1 MGKYAGATRTQLFNM
16 AKSGDSKALDYLLQR
31 SEEQISNIAVSVLE
45 KYNGGI
51 IDKDDLMQVGRI
63 TIIKAVN
70 NNIDYDYHI
79 STAFNNS
86 IKQAMLLEIAHHGY
100 KIKYT
105 KRQIIR
111 KFNEYYDAD
120 DISNDIYDRINYI
133 YNKYAIPESNY
144 TNDLLKNFVDE
155 YIEEALSKLTERE
168 KDILRKRFY
177 DGLFLDEIGK
187 DYGVQ
192 RERIRQIEAKALRKL
207 RHPAISRYFI
217 DLLELYD

>member
-16 AKSGDSKALDYLLQR
+16 AKDGDSKALDYLLQR
-31 SEEQISNIAVSVLE
+31 SEEQISNIADSVLE
-45 KYNGGI
+45 KYNGAI

-70 NNIDYDYHI
+70 NNSDYDYHI

-100 KIKYT
+100 EIKYT

-111 KFNEYYDAD
+111 KFNESYDAD
-120 DISNDIYDRINYI
+120 DISNDLYNRIGYIYD
-133 YNKYAIPESNY
+133 KYATPEYYND
-144 TNDLLKNFVDE
+144 DLLKNLVDE
-155 YIEEALSKLTERE
+155 YIEEALSKLTEKE
-168 KDILRKRFY
+168 KDIIRKRFY
-177 DGLFLDEIGK
+177 DELFLDEIGK

-207 RHPAISRYFI
+207 RHPNISKYFE
-217 DLLELYD
+217 DLLEIYD